1 VESRRVAAASLEYA
15 AAVAGTDVE
24 VDALVRSAEI
34 LDEEL
39 VEAAELS
46 VVYQV
51 HVTNP
56 F

>member
-1 VESRRVAAASLEYA
+1 L
-15 AAVAGTDVE
+15 G
-24 VDALVRSAEI
+24 ALVGSAEI